1 MSKRWYEKR
10 VVPER
15 YAYHITFDCYR
26 ESILKNGLIPK
37 SCAESRWGFKND
49 DDQYPAMVFANNT
62 DLVDYFFYFDD
73 YYESFDSDRWD
84 IWQIDTEVY
93 KGEWFIDLNTCKSG
107 VHICTAHDIPTEAL
121 TLLRIVNGT
130 CSFCGCI
137 DFGQTASRILMPE
150 NSGEYF
156 KAESLLPCCYNEFA
170 EAETT
175 QKYYQIED
183 FVERHG
189 WYRSR

>member
-1 MSKRWYEKR
+1 MINRWIDRKAL
-10 VVPER
+10 PQR
-15 YAYHITFDCYR
+15 YLYHVTFLEMRD
-26 ESILKNGLIPK
+26 SILENGLLAK
-37 SCAESRWGFKND
+37 NAKESKWGFKND
-49 DDQYPAMVFANNT
+49 EDQYPAMVFANNT

-137 DFGQTASRILMPE
+137 DCGQTASRILMPE
-150 NSGEYF
+150 NSGKYS
-156 KAESLLPCCYNEFA
+156 KAESLLPCCYSEFA

-175 QKYYQIED
+175 QKYYRIEH

-189 WYRSR
+189 QFRFR